1 MSYTD
6 NATTSHTLTFRNST
20 VKPGAFLKVRGIYG
34 LVRFECIVHNL
45 DNQKDY
51 LLVHVG
57 GEKRMI
63 PMDRLMSV
71 VTLKRSRRK
80 NEGWEK
86 N

>member
-6 NATTSHTLTFRNST
+6 NATTSHTLTFRDT
-20 VKPGAFLKVRGIYG
+20 LVKPGAYLKVRGIYG

-57 GEKRMI
+57 KEKRMVLI
-63 PMDRLMSV
+63 NRLMGV
-71 VTLKRSRRK
+71 VDLKKSRRK
-80 NEGWEK
+80 N
-86 N
+86 